1 MESGEKLKL
10 YSGEKR
16 YSKYIVGTEPD
27 EKDYIPQE
35 IEWPNNLFIIGT
47 VNIDETTYM
56 FSPKVLDRANVI
68 EFRIRPNEMKN
79 FFSQREE
86 LKMKRLFIEENK
98 DNGGLGK
105 GMGASFLEEAQ
116 KKANSKITANEGV
129 NNVLNNFF
137 SELQKVGAEFGYRSA
152 TEIELLITKL
162 GNEGFVDDEGQPLND
177 DTKIDI
183 AIMQKLLPKLHGS
196 RKKLVNPLEI
206 LAGFC
211 IKRINDSKPDSQNEK
226 KNLYQQYLAEN
237 KESTK
242 WEIMYP
248 ISLEKIER
256 MYQNV
261 IDNGF
266 TSYAEA

>member
-1 MESGEKLKL
+1 M
-10 YSGEKR
+10 
-16 YSKYIVGTEPD
+16 
-27 EKDYIPQE
+27 
-35 IEWPNNLFIIGT
+35 N
-47 VNIDETTYM
+47 
-56 FSPKVLDRANVI
+56 
-68 EFRIRPNEMKN
+68 N
-79 FFSQREE
+79 FFIEGKE
-86 LKMKRLFIEENK
+86 LKMEELFLDKDKSKGGAGQFMAENFLQLAEEKKIIKIPEIEGE
-98 DNGGLGK
+98 
-105 GMGASFLEEAQ
+105 M
-116 KKANSKITANEGV
+116 
-129 NNVLNNFF
+129 NVLNKFF
-137 SELQKVGAEFGYRSA
+137 GELQNVGSEFGYRSA
-152 TEIELLITKL
+152 SEIEQLITKL
-162 GNEGFVDDEGQPLND
+162 GIKGFVDDKGQPLKNN
-177 DTKIDI
+177 TKIDI

-196 RKKLVNPLEI
+196 RKKLVNPLEV